1 MSPAFPFAI
10 GDPPQPSGPVLVV
23 LTALAVV
30 ELGLLAVALWRWWR
44 TPAERLSANRWVWLV
59 LVVALSFLGP
69 VAFLAAGR
77 RPAPVTEPPPGARPA
92 AGAETAD
99 VVAAL
104 YGGDRR

>member
-1 MSPAFPFAI
+1 MSPTFPSAVA
-10 GDPPQPSGPVLVV
+10 DPPGGPVLAV
-23 LTALAVV
+23 LAALAVV
-30 ELGLLAVALWRWWR
+30 ELGLAAVALWRWWR

-59 LVVALSFLGP
+59 LVVALSFIGP

-77 RPAPVTEPPPGARPA
+77 RPAPVTEPPPGERPA

-104 YGGDRR
+104 YGDDRR

>member
-1 MSPAFPFAI
+1 MSPASPSAVA
-10 GDPPQPSGPVLVV
+10 DPPGGPVLAV
-23 LTALAVV
+23 LAALAVV
-30 ELGLLAVALWRWWR
+30 ELGLAAVALWRWWR

-59 LVVALSFLGP
+59 LVVALSFIGP

-92 AGAETAD
+92 ADAGTTAD

>member
-1 MSPAFPFAI
+1 MSPASPSAVAN
-10 GDPPQPSGPVLVV
+10 PPGGPVLAV
-23 LTALAVV
+23 LAALAVV
-30 ELGLLAVALWRWWR
+30 ELGLAAVALWRWWR

-59 LVVALSFLGP
+59 LVVALSFIGP

-77 RPAPVTEPPPGARPA
+77 RPAPVTEPPPGVRPA
-92 AGAETAD
+92 AGAGTAD

>member
-1 MSPAFPFAI
+1 MSPTFPSAVA
-10 GDPPQPSGPVLVV
+10 DPPGGPVLAV
-23 LTALAVV
+23 LAALAVV

-59 LVVALSFLGP
+59 LVVALSFIGP

-77 RPAPVTEPPPGARPA
+77 RPALVTEPPPGARPA
-92 AGAETAD
+92 AGAGTAD
-99 VVAAL
+99 VIAAL

>member
-1 MSPAFPFAI
+1 MSPASPSAVAN
-10 GDPPQPSGPVLVV
+10 PPGGPVLAV
-23 LTALAVV
+23 LAALAVV
-30 ELGLLAVALWRWWR
+30 ELGLAAVALWRWWR

-59 LVVALSFLGP
+59 LVVALSFIGP

-92 AGAETAD
+92 AGAGTAD

>member
-59 LVVALSFLGP
+59 LVVALSFIGP

-92 AGAETAD
+92 AGAGTAD
-99 VVAAL
+99 VIAAL